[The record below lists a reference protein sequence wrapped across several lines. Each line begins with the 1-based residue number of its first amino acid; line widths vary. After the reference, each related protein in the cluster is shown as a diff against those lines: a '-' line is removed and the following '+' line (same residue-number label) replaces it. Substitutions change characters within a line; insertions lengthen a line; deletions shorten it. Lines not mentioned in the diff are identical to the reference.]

1 MNQTREKFLESYLV
15 AAANHLLHSKCES
28 KESMLTGLAIL
39 RDTSLKTTSGGV
51 NDKDGT
57 VSLGGTSDHVLD
69 EVTVS
74 RGINDRAVVLGGPEL
89 PQSDIN
95 GDTSLTLSLE
105 LVEHPRVLEGPLVHF
120 SGLLL
125 EPLDHTLVN
134 ASKLVD
140 QVAGGGRLARVD
152 VANNHNVDVGLLLTH
167 GWR

>member
-1 MNQTREKFLESYLV
+1 VKQKFLVAYLV
-15 AAANHLLHSKCES
+15 AAANHLLHSKGES

-39 RDTSLKTTSGGV
+39 GDTSLKTTSGGV
-51 NDKDGT
+51 NDKDST

-74 RGINDRAVVLGGPEL
+74 RGINDSAVVLGCLEL
-89 PQSDIN
+89 PQSNIN
-95 GDTSLTLSLE
+95 CDTSLTLSLE
-105 LVEHPRVLEGPLVHF
+105 LVKHPRVFEGPLVHF

-140 QVAGGGRLARVD
+140 QVARGGRLARVD